1 MKYTILI
8 IGCIFFGYIILYW
21 LYSLITSIFP
31 IRVRINSIIRWCIKK
46 LEARIS
52 NTKVPDGSIPTLDE
66 DSYWKVLTLWSEGR
80 SHYHTLNGFYL
91 AGCTILLAVIGQV
104 YTSSKNNVLILLSS
118 ALFGAII
125 SVQWFIATWRQVT
138 QLQYQAKLLS
148 HAETELKITKL
159 MSAWGEYHTYD
170 DLWKRKTVTK
180 HVSRFAF
187 IVGNNLFGM
196 RMRIMPVL
204 FLSIFICIFFM
215 IY

>member
-1 MKYTILI
+1 MKNMIFI
-8 IGCIFFGYIILYW
+8 IGCLFFGCIILHW
-21 LYSLITSIFP
+21 LYSLITSI
-31 IRVRINSIIRWCIKK
+31 
-46 LEARIS
+46 S
-52 NTKVPDGSIPTLDE
+52 NTEVPDGSIPTLNK

-104 YTSSKNNVLILLSS
+104 YTSPRSNDLILLSS
-118 ALFGAII
+118 ALLGAII

-148 HAETELKITKL
+148 HAETSLNVTKL
-159 MSAWGEYHTYD
+159 MSAWGKYHTYD
-170 DLWKRKTVTK
+170 YLWKRRSIKK

-187 IVGNNLFGM
+187 IVGRNPCGM

-204 FLSIFICIFFM
+204 FLSIFLCILLYTYFS
-215 IY
+215 

>member
-1 MKYTILI
+1 MKVTILI
-8 IGCIFFGYIILYW
+8 VGCIFFGCIILHW
-21 LYSLITSIFP
+21 LYSLIAS
-31 IRVRINSIIRWCIKK
+31 
-46 LEARIS
+46 IS
-52 NTKVPDGSIPTLDE
+52 NTEVPDGSIPTLDE
-66 DSYWKVLTLWSEGR
+66 DNYWKVLTLWSEGR
-80 SHYHTLNGFYL
+80 SHYHTINGFYL

-104 YTSSKNNVLILLSS
+104 YTSSTNNVLILLSS

-148 HAETELKITKL
+148 CAEKKNPTLIKL
-159 MSAWGEYHTYD
+159 MSAWGKYHTYD
-170 DLWKRKTVTK
+170 DLWKRKTIRK

-187 IVGNNLFGM
+187 IVGKSPCGM